1 MNSKTATKTPEN
13 SAGDG
18 VSQLREQTATIK
30 EDIRKLGSIARDV
43 AQEKLDEARTVAS
56 DAVGTG
62 RRRAEELYE
71 QGRDKA
77 EDAEDQVIEYVRSKP
92 IKSMLIA
99 GGVGILLGMFL
110 SSNKR

>member
-43 AQEKLDEARTVAS
+43 AQEKLDEARNVAT
-56 DAVGTG
+56 DAVGSG
-62 RRRAEELYE
+62 RQRAEEMYE

-77 EDAEDQVIEYVRSKP
+77 EEVEDQVVDYVRNKP

-99 GGVGILLGMFL
+99 GGVGIVLGFFL
-110 SSNKR
+110 SSRR

>member
-1 MNSKTATKTPEN
+1 MNSKTASKTPEN

-30 EDIRKLGSIARDV
+30 EDIRTLGSIARDV
-43 AQEKLDEARTVAS
+43 AQEKLDEARSVAS
-56 DAVGTG
+56 DAVDSS
-62 RRRAEELYE
+62 RRHAEDIYE

-77 EDAEDQVIEYVRSKP
+77 EEVEDQVIDYVRSKP

-99 GGVGILLGMFL
+99 GGVGILLGVFL
-110 SSNKR
+110 SSRR

>member
-1 MNSKTATKTPEN
+1 MNSKTATKTPET

-18 VSQLREQTATIK
+18 VTQLKEQTATIK

-43 AQEKLDEARTVAS
+43 AQEKLDEARAVAS

-62 RRRAEELYE
+62 RRRAEDLYE
-71 QGRDKA
+71 QGRVKA

-99 GGVGILLGMFL
+99 GGIGVLLGLFF
-110 SSNKR
+110 SSRR